1 MTRNDELDAMVFF
14 FSVVALFGPVVL
26 ILVKFL
32 QYILVCCT
40 FKISRSRAR
49 TYAYPYRKRKF
60 SSSSSSSSFSSSSSS
75 SSDSDEL
82 LTYDEKMSRLIDKVH
97 NKKNKLIIKQII
109 LTYELQLN
117 MENIILTYELQLN
130 MENIILTYELQLKQV
145 SLGCANASCAT
156 VFLFWI
162 SSYVSSF

>member
-1 MTRNDELDAMVFF
+1 MEN
-14 FSVVALFGPVVL
+14 
-26 ILVKFL
+26 
-32 QYILVCCT
+32 
-40 FKISRSRAR
+40 
-49 TYAYPYRKRKF
+49 
-60 SSSSSSSSFSSSSSS
+60 
-75 SSDSDEL
+75 
-82 LTYDEKMSRLIDKVH
+82 
-97 NKKNKLIIKQII
+97 II